1 MKIYELLLYFF
12 IYSFL
17 GWCTEVAFAT
27 VKERRFVNRGFL
39 NGPLCPI
46 YGVGVSSVVTLLAG
60 FQDNLLLL
68 YLSSL
73 VLVTVIEGVTGY
85 IMDRI
90 FHHKWWD
97 YTGLPLNIGGY
108 VCLPFSIAWGA
119 ACVVIVKG
127 IHPLIAKLINVIPV
141 PAGITLI
148 CALLAGLAA
157 DLAVTSASILKLN
170 RRLDMLEKI
179 GLELHELSDKMG
191 TNIHENVMDAMEKAE
206 MLGDA
211 AQLRVHYDELK
222 QRYAELTGATLQ
234 SSRRFVKAFPRMESR
249 KHKELLDDMKRRLEE
264 LSRRK

>member
-1 MKIYELLLYFF
+1 MQIYELLLYFF

-108 VCLPFSIAWGA
+108 VCLPF
-119 ACVVIVKG
+119 
-127 IHPLIAKLINVIPV
+127 PLPGEQPV
-141 PAGITLI
+141 
-148 CALLAGLAA
+148 C
-157 DLAVTSASILKLN
+157 
-170 RRLDMLEKI
+170 
-179 GLELHELSDKMG
+179 
-191 TNIHENVMDAMEKAE
+191 
-206 MLGDA
+206 
-211 AQLRVHYDELK
+211 
-222 QRYAELTGATLQ
+222 
-234 SSRRFVKAFPRMESR
+234 
-249 KHKELLDDMKRRLEE
+249 
-264 LSRRK
+264 